1 MISINHVNDFLE
13 RIGVSDMTYSVVS
26 KDSFGDLISV
36 FDPDFSYSTMRHA
49 INSNRAISN
58 KIEDSGL
65 YHCEIHDTVYVDGN
79 PVKISIL
86 CEQGENG
93 FGTSIKIM
101 VKHVSVVINGDM
113 KSFLSFESLKSYKS
127 RILK

>member
-65 YHCEIHDTVYVDGN
+65 YHCEIHDTIYVDGN

>member
-1 MISINHVNDFLE
+1 MISINHVNDFLD

>member
-1 MISINHVNDFLE
+1 MIGINHVNDFLE

-36 FDPDFSYSTMRHA
+36 FDPDFSYSTLRHA
-49 INSNRAISN
+49 INSNRAMSN

-65 YHCEIHDTVYVDGN
+65 YHCEIWDVVYVDGN
-79 PVKISIL
+79 PVKIAIL
-86 CEQGENG
+86 CEKGQNG

-101 VKHVSVVINGDM
+101 VKHVTVFINGSM

-127 RILK
+127 RVLR